1 MPMRRFPAI
10 HTLLSAACLLLAG
23 ACGRVP
29 QPGEGREIPVLLNL
43 DTKASGNYEGTFRV
57 ALFDNNDE
65 FTGATGTP
73 GRPGGRTPGCRPA
86 AWTRPRA
93 SRWTPPCP
101 SATP

>member
-65 FTGATGTP
+65 FTGATGTVFLINSAVS
-73 GRPGGRTPGCRPA
+73 GCYFEFA
-86 AWTRPRA
+86 DSLTGEAQ
-93 SRWTPPCP
+93 
-101 SATP
+101 